1 MNKKNG
7 INKKKIFL
15 LLYFTSLSR
24 LQSIC
29 LATFPQVRS
38 ISCSAE
44 SDGRALLI
52 VNIEGAKQ
60 VTLPS

>member
-7 INKKKIFL
+7 INKKIFL